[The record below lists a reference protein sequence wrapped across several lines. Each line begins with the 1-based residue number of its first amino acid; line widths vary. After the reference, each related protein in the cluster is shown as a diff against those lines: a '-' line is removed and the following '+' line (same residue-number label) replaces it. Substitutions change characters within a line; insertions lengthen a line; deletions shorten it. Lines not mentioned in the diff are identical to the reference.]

1 MDRNGCDDVDDM
13 KGRGLLTWVMAVCVT
28 AAFAGAIGVVLTL
41 FDHNEHMYISAGVQA
56 AQSQSI
62 YHDFAYLQMPYLPLW
77 YGKLFQWLH
86 LRAYYLLAGKLVSC
100 TFLSLSAAA
109 LFLISRRVAGQ
120 VSFALGIVALFLL
133 NMTIVGPAAEV
144 SNYIAPLA
152 LSLLSFY
159 AFLAS
164 TDRSRVK
171 PLGLA
176 LAGFCLALAI
186 GLKLTYAPIAAPFLV
201 AIGWLPTE
209 GASRAAAFR
218 YRLTRGLAPFVGGLA
233 LGLLPLLGYLFEW
246 DRFLFNNVGYHDLN
260 TRWRQL
266 TGFAGA
272 MSIAAKLDFA
282 RQVFMRADNLILLV
296 GVVLGCGL
304 VLWAGRKQ
312 RLVVSSLPPGAR
324 LAFLFVVTAAATAL
338 APTPSFFQ
346 YFALPVSG
354 LFLLLIYAWAPVAQN
369 AAWRPGLA
377 VLVLVL
383 ACGAA
388 NGPGLQRSLTRL
400 ADPQTWSGVQIH
412 QAALS
417 VRRALEAAG
426 ADTTG
431 KVATLSP
438 LYAVE
443 AGLPIYPQLATGPF
457 LFRVGDL
464 LSAEQRQ
471 RFIAS
476 SPQTIHDLL
485 DAEPPAAILVGFE
498 GDLDA
503 ALREYAT
510 QRHYEKQAGMAGG
523 VELYI
528 RPP

>member
-1 MDRNGCDDVDDM
+1 MDDM
-13 KGRGLLTWVMAVCVT
+13 KGRGLLIGIMALCVT
-28 AAFAGAIGVVLTL
+28 AAFAGALGVILTL
-41 FDHNEHMYISAGVQA
+41 FDHNEHMYITAGVEA
-56 AQSQSI
+56 AQGKAI

-77 YGKLFQWLH
+77 YGKLFGWLH
-86 LRAYYLLAGKLVSC
+86 LQAYYLLAGKLVSSF
-100 TFLSLSAAA
+100 FLSLSAAA
-109 LFLISRRVAGQ
+109 LFLIARRVVGH
-120 VSFALGIVALFLL
+120 VALAFGIVALFLL

-164 TDRSRVK
+164 TDRPQVK

-176 LAGFCLALAI
+176 LSGFCLALAI
-186 GLKLTYAPIAAPFLV
+186 GVKLTYAPIAAPFLV
-201 AIGWLPTE
+201 AIAWLPT
-209 GASRAAAFR
+209 ASATRVAAFR
-218 YRLTRGLAPFVGGLA
+218 YRLTRGLAPFTGGLL
-233 LGLLPLLGYLFEW
+233 LGLLPLLVYLFEW
-246 DRFLFNNVGYHDLN
+246 DRFIFNNVGYHDLN

-272 MSIAAKLDFA
+272 MSAAAKLDFA
-282 RQVFMRADNLILLV
+282 RQVFVRADNLILLV
-296 GVVLGCGL
+296 GILLGSGFA
-304 VLWAGRKQ
+304 LWVGRKR
-312 RLVVSSLPPGAR
+312 RLTVQSLPLGAR
-324 LAFLFVVTAAATAL
+324 LAVLFCLTAAPTAL

-369 AAWRPGLA
+369 LAWRSSLW
-377 VLVLVL
+377 LLLLIL

-400 ADPQTWSGVQIH
+400 ADPQTWSGVQVH
-412 QAALS
+412 QTALS
-417 VRRALEAAG
+417 VRQRLEAAG

-438 LYAVE
+438 LYALE

-476 SPQTIHDLL
+476 SPQTIHALL

-503 ALREYAT
+503 ALRDYAT